1 MIDFKCN
8 KDNVV
13 VVVKMIE
20 YDLNCFVNIVL
31 VYYEDGVKVY
41 ILVLKGLEVGM
52 CLVFGLEVDIKVGNV
67 LLLENILVGIV
78 IYNIEMK
85 FGKGG

>member
-8 KDNVV
+8 KDNVA

>member
-1 MIDFKCN
+1 
-8 KDNVV
+8 
-13 VVVKMIE
+13 MIE
-20 YDLNCFVNIVL
+20 YDLNCLVNIVL

-41 ILVLKGLEVGM
+41 ILVFKGLEVGM
-52 CLVFGLEVDIKVGNV
+52 KFVLGLEVDIKVGNV
-67 LLLENILVGIV
+67 FLLENILVGIV